1 MNAATLAPSNEI
13 ASKGTLLIVDDTPAN
28 VSVLFNFLN
37 TEGFKVLVAKDG
49 KSAIQRAEYASPDLI
64 LLDVMMPGMD
74 GFEVCEK
81 LKSQRETREIPIIFM
96 TALADTLDKVKGFSL
111 GAVDYVTKPFQH
123 EEVLAR
129 VNTHL
134 KFRRLQQQLQA
145 HAQELE
151 KRNRE
156 NEQARAAAESANR
169 AKSVFLANMSHE
181 LRTPLNA
188 IIGYTDL
195 LREDAPEMQPNEIVD
210 DLEKIQTAAKQLLT
224 LISDVLDI
232 AKIEAE
238 KTELRLVELD
248 VGHLVEEMITVIKPT
263 LGSNQLDVNY
273 DPHCG
278 KLYSDPVKL
287 QQILL
292 NLLSNAAK
300 FTREGKIT
308 LSVERTDTLIIFTVS
323 DTGIGIAP
331 EHLEM
336 IFKPFSQVD
345 SSSTRQYG
353 GTGLGLSIC
362 RHYCTILQGEVS
374 VESQLHQGSVFTVRL
389 PLYLHP

>member
-1 MNAATLAPSNEI
+1 MNAAAPVSDTG
-13 ASKGTLLIVDDTPAN
+13 SKGTLLIVDDTPAN
-28 VSVLFNFLN
+28 VSVLFSFLN
-37 TEGFKVLVAKDG
+37 AEGFKVLVAKDG
-49 KSAIQRAEYASPDLI
+49 KSAIQRAEYAHPDLI

-81 LKSQRETREIPIIFM
+81 LKAQTDTREIPIIFM

-129 VNTHL
+129 VHTHL
-134 KFRRLQQQLQA
+134 KFRRLQQQLQT

-188 IIGYTDL
+188 IIGYADL
-195 LREDAPEMQPNEIVD
+195 LREDVPEMDSSEIVS
-210 DLEKIQTAAKQLLT
+210 DLEKIQTAATQLLT

-238 KTELRLVELD
+238 KTELSLVELD
-248 VGHLVEEMITVIKPT
+248 LTELIDEVVTVIRPT
-263 LGSNQLDVNY
+263 LGSNHLQVQ
-273 DPHCG
+273 CSTEIG
-278 KLYSDPVKL
+278 KMYSDPVKL

-300 FTREGKIT
+300 FTRDGEITLQVERNATEVLFKIT
-308 LSVERTDTLIIFTVS
+308 

-331 EHLEM
+331 EHLDI

-362 RHYCTILQGEVS
+362 RHYSTMLAGRIEVS
-374 VESQLHQGSVFTVRL
+374 SVLNQGSTFTVRL
-389 PLYLHP
+389 PTEIRH

>member
-1 MNAATLAPSNEI
+1 MSAAAPVSDTG
-13 ASKGTLLIVDDTPAN
+13 SKGTLLIVDDTPAN

-37 TEGFKVLVAKDG
+37 NEGFKVLVAKDG

-74 GFEVCEK
+74 GFEVCGV
-81 LKSQRETREIPIIFM
+81 LKGQDNTRDIPIIFM

-129 VNTHL
+129 VHTHL
-134 KFRRLQQQLQA
+134 KFRRLQQQLRA

-195 LREDAPEMQPNEIVD
+195 LREDVPEMAPDEIVG
-210 DLEKIQTAAKQLLT
+210 DLEKIQTAATQLLN

-238 KTELRLVELD
+238 KTELHLVELD
-248 VGHLVEEMITVIKPT
+248 LKALVDEVVTVIRPT
-263 LGSNQLDVNY
+263 LGHNQLAVNCS
-273 DPHCG
+273 PESG
-278 KLYSDPVKL
+278 KLYTDPVKL

-300 FTREGKIT
+300 FTPEGTIT
-308 LSVERTDTLIIFTVS
+308 ISVERTESHVLFHVA
-323 DTGIGIAP
+323 DTGIGIAA
-331 EHLEM
+331 EHLDM
-336 IFKPFSQVD
+336 IFRPFSQVD

-362 RHYCTILQGEVS
+362 RHYCTILEGAIS
-374 VESQLHQGSVFTVRL
+374 VTSEPEKGSTFTVSL
-389 PLYLHP
+389 PLNLHA